1 VSFIE
6 HEALMPKL
14 VVNPGTS
21 LAREFEL
28 KPGVYRVGRAS
39 GNEIRVEDASLSGS
53 HAEIIVQ
60 GGVIMIKDLGST
72 NGIFING
79 SPVKYGEV
87 RPGKTLRMGWVD
99 MALVGEPPTMKTVAG
114 IPVPNEIAAEALEA
128 ARQRRMGQ
136 KPGV

>member
-1 VSFIE
+1 
-6 HEALMPKL
+6 MPKL

-28 KPGVYRVGRAS
+28 KPGVCRIGRAAGNDIRIQDASMS
-39 GNEIRVEDASLSGS
+39 GN
-53 HAEIIVQ
+53 HAEILVQ

-79 SPVKYGEV
+79 SPVKYGEL
-87 RPGKTLRMGWVD
+87 RPGKLLRLGWVE
-99 MALVGEPPTMKTVAG
+99 MVVVGEPAMKKMVEG

-128 ARQRRMGQ
+128 ARRRRMGQ
-136 KPGV
+136 KPGA

>member
-1 VSFIE
+1 
-6 HEALMPKL
+6 MPKL

-28 KPGVYRVGRAS
+28 KPGVYRVGRAA
-39 GNEIRVEDASLSGS
+39 GNDIRIPDASMSGS
-53 HAEIIVQ
+53 HAEILVQ

-79 SPVKYGEV
+79 SPVKYGEL
-87 RPGKTLRMGWVD
+87 RPGQSLRLGWVD
-99 MALVGEPPTMKTVAG
+99 MMLVGEPAAKRMVEG
-114 IPVPNEIAAEALEA
+114 IPVPNAIAAEALEA

-136 KPGV
+136 KPAP